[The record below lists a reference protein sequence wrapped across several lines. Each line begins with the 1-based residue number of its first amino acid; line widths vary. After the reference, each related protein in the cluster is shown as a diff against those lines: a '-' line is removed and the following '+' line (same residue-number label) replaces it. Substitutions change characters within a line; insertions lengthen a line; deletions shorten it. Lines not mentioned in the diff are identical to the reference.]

1 MTDEEFAEWAKQ
13 NMGSV
18 IGIGI
23 DMGTFG
29 KQDAL
34 NLLKSYAKGLG
45 EALAEGGTYMP
56 GGKSEEKFVESF
68 SSNLNK
74 ADDAAVR
81 KMQLRYAT
89 KQGRT
94 AKGSTHVEN
103 N

>member
-56 GGKSEEKFVESF
+56 GGKSEEKFVESLKQ
-68 SSNLNK
+68 SGRCCCQKNAIKIRYEARSYRKGL
-74 ADDAAVR
+74 DAC
-81 KMQLRYAT
+81 
-89 KQGRT
+89 
-94 AKGSTHVEN
+94 
-103 N
+103 